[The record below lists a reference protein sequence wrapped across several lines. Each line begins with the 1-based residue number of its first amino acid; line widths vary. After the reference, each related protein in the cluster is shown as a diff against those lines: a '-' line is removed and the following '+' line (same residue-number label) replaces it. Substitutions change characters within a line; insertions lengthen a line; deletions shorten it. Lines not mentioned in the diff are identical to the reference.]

1 MGTWSEDALGKD
13 VACEIIAR
21 LKGFWGIKN
30 AYSEAIDKW
39 VESSNFLP
47 VKELSKQAIA
57 AIDRILGADSELQE
71 LWDEDGKNERWHFEM
86 NDLRLRISK
95 K

>member
-1 MGTWSEDALGKD
+1 M
-13 VACEIIAR
+13 
-21 LKGFWGIKN
+21 
-30 AYSEAIDKW
+30 
-39 VESSNFLP
+39 ESSNFLP